1 MLNDD
6 KDYIDGLIEQSHWAT
21 AHELRITFVHLLL
34 QESLSMPSMVWEKCW
49 SYLSDD
55 ILYTIRK
62 NLNDQELQL
71 DEKQIKNYC
80 LLEVEK
86 LLQHRGKSLF
96 YYDGMPRVTDL
107 DIPSLDDVL
116 IHEELRYDKH
126 ALAEEHARLISALTE
141 DQKRVYETIVSSVEA
156 NRGGVFF
163 LYGHGGTGKTYLWKT
178 LSAYIRHQGNIVL
191 NVASSAIASLLL
203 PGGRT
208 AHSRFKIPLTAAEDS
223 TCNIKP
229 GSALAKLIQMTKLII
244 WDEAPMTNK
253 YCYEALDR
261 TMRDILRH
269 SYGCDGSKPFGA
281 KTIVFG
287 GDFRQ
292 ILPVLRLT
300 KNMRVRSG
308 SDDLNSANI
317 QWFIDWILK
326 IGDGVLGDNEDGESY
341 IHIPEEFLVP
351 WISDPVTSIVQS
363 TYPDFLTHCT
373 SPSYLMSRAILA
385 PTVDEVDKVNDYM
398 LAQLPSEMKTYFSS
412 DSASLSDSD
421 SSLLQEIHS
430 PEYLN
435 GIKCSGVPSH
445 ELKLKVGAPVML
457 MRNLDQSLGLCNG
470 TRLLVT
476 RLGKNVIEAQML
488 SGPTAGQ
495 KHFIPRLTLTPSD
508 VKLPFTFQRRQF
520 PLMVSYAMTINK
532 SQGQSLE
539 NVGIFLRRPV
549 FSHGQLYVAVSRVTS
564 PAGLK
569 FLICDDNG
577 RPTNSTLNVVYKE
590 VFTNL

>member
-1 MLNDD
+1 
-6 KDYIDGLIEQSHWAT
+6 
-21 AHELRITFVHLLL
+21 
-34 QESLSMPSMVWEKCW
+34 
-49 SYLSDD
+49 
-55 ILYTIRK
+55 
-62 NLNDQELQL
+62 
-71 DEKQIKNYC
+71 
-80 LLEVEK
+80 
-86 LLQHRGKSLF
+86 
-96 YYDGMPRVTDL
+96 MPRVTDL

-116 IHEELRYDKH
+116 IHEELRYVRL
-126 ALAEEHARLISALTE
+126 ALAEEHAKLISALTE
-141 DQKRVYETIVSSVEA
+141 DQRRVYETIMSSVEA
-156 NRGGVFF
+156 NRGSVFF

-208 AHSRFKIPLTAAEDS
+208 THSRFKIPLTAAEDS

-229 GSALAKLIQMTKLII
+229 GSALAKLIQKTKLII
-244 WDEAPMTNK
+244 WDEAPMINK

-269 SYGCDGSKPFGA
+269 SYGCDGSKPFGG

-292 ILPVLRLT
+292 ILPIIPKGSRQEIVLPTLNSSFIWPFCKVLRLT

-308 SDDLNSANI
+308 SDDVNSAYI
-317 QWFIDWILK
+317 KRFIDWILK

-341 IHIPEEFLVP
+341 IDIPEEFLVP

-363 TYPDFLTHCT
+363 TYPNFLAQCT
-373 SPSYLMSRAILA
+373 SPSYLMSRAIIAL
-385 PTVDEVDKVNDYM
+385 TVDEVDKVNDYM

-421 SSLLQEIHS
+421 SSLLQEINS
-430 PEYLN
+430 PEFLN

-445 ELKLKVGAPVML
+445 ELKLKVGATVML
-457 MRNLDQSLGLCNG
+457 MRNLDQSLGLCND

-476 RLGKNVIEAQML
+476 RLGKHVIEAQML
-488 SGPTAGQ
+488 SGPTDGQ

-508 VKLPFTFQRRQF
+508 VRLPFTF
-520 PLMVSYAMTINK
+520 
-532 SQGQSLE
+532 
-539 NVGIFLRRPV
+539 
-549 FSHGQLYVAVSRVTS
+549 
-564 PAGLK
+564 
-569 FLICDDNG
+569 
-577 RPTNSTLNVVYKE
+577 
-590 VFTNL
+590 